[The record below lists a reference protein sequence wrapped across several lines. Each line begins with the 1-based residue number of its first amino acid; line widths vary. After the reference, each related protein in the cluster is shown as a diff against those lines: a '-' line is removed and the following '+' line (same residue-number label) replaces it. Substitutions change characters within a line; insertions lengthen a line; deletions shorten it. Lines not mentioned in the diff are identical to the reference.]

1 MMEAVKLVIC
11 SFFSSLGFGTVF
23 RMERK
28 YLLIAGLSGGLTR
41 IVYLLLSQV
50 TSEMFI
56 ICFLSAVAASVF
68 SEIMAVRTKNPST
81 VFIYP
86 SIVPLLPGGTLY
98 YSIVGLMLQD
108 TGMVAENLVPCL
120 HSLAGLGIGFIVIS
134 IFMHYRRRYRFRMS
148 RKLLGRFV
156 KSVRG

>member
-1 MMEAVKLVIC
+1 MMEAVKLVVC
-11 SFFSSLGFGTVF
+11 SFFSSLGFGIVF
-23 RMERK
+23 RIERK
-28 YLLIAGLSGGLTR
+28 YLLVAGLSGALTR
-41 IVYLLLSQV
+41 IVYLLLLQV

-56 ICFLSAVAASVF
+56 VCFLSAVAASIF
-68 SEIMAVRTKNPST
+68 SEIMAVRAKNPST

-108 TGMVAENLVPCL
+108 SELIAANVVPCI

-134 IFMHYRRRYRFRMS
+134 IFMHYRRTYRFRMR
-148 RKLLGRFV
+148 RKLLGRFA
-156 KSVRG
+156 KSAQG

>member
-1 MMEAVKLVIC
+1 MMEAVKLVVC
-11 SFFSSLGFGTVF
+11 SFFSSLGFGIVF

-28 YLLIAGLSGGLTR
+28 YLLVAGLSGALTR
-41 IVYLLLSQV
+41 IVYLLLMQI

-56 ICFLSAVAASVF
+56 VCFLSAVAASVF

-98 YSIVGLMLQD
+98 YSIVGLMLQ
-108 TGMVAENLVPCL
+108 GSALVAANLVPCI

-134 IFMHYRRRYRFRMS
+134 IFMHYRRTYRFRVR

-156 KSVRG
+156 RSARS

>member
-1 MMEAVKLVIC
+1 MTEAVKLVIC
-11 SFFSSLGFGTVF
+11 SFFSSLGFGIVF
-23 RMERK
+23 RIERK

-56 ICFLSAVAASVF
+56 ICFLSAVAASIF
-68 SEIMAVRTKNPST
+68 SEIMAARTKNPST

-108 TGMVAENLVPCL
+108 TELIAANLVPCI

-134 IFMHYRRRYRFRMS
+134 IFMHYRRRYRFRM
-148 RKLLGRFV
+148 RQKLLSRFV
-156 KSVRG
+156 RSARS